1 MIYNYNSWYIES
13 VATPTSA
20 SPSPSQCQLSPPRRQ
35 PCRSP
40 RHEKC
45 GKIGGMG
52 SMWWF
57 LTIKHDEPCG
67 FYMVLYMVL
76 YGFIWVLYGCIWTIK
91 NCEKKMVFNQQT
103 WWTNAD
109 LTTQKGWKKQWLNH
123 PQTMISIING
133 GLRVHFLG
141 PPIVPLLKTRPVL
154 LDRWCSIFGPHPHK
168 VWEGQEWSV
177 RMFALRILFHIQL
190 LYAIIVIRVKKTRAY
205 IILYIMYID
214 LV

>member
-1 MIYNYNSWYIES
+1 MIHWVSGNPNVGLAFTFAMPTFSSQAAALPES
-13 VATPTSA
+13 
-20 SPSPSQCQLSPPRRQ
+20 
-35 PCRSP
+35 SP
-40 RHEKC
+40 RKMRKNRWYGIDVVVFNHQTWWT
-45 GKIGGMG
+45 
-52 SMWWF
+52 MW
-57 LTIKHDEPCG
+57 
-67 FYMVLYMVL
+67 VLYGVI
-76 YGFIWVLYGCIWTIK
+76 YGFIWFYMGFIWLYMNHQELW
-91 NCEKKMVFNQQT
+91 EKMVFNQQT